1 MSPRAWF
8 SGLTPYFVYV
18 LFVATLGPLLFGFHL
33 SELNAPEDVIRCKKN
48 SIVAAASHLPQC
60 IRMNPTEWGVVG
72 SMYTLGG
79 LLGALSAG
87 PLAGTYGRRR
97 TMQLTSIFF
106 IVGPVFEALSPNIGV
121 MAVGRLLSGVG
132 AGASVVVVPIYIS
145 EISPPGQKGFFGAF
159 TQIMC
164 NVGIL
169 VTQLLGY
176 FLSHDQYWRIILA
189 AGGAI
194 GVVQSIGLVLS
205 VESPKYLAEQG
216 HASQAK
222 RVLRSLRG
230 GHSDINEE
238 FSGWGADGA
247 HDTDGTLLTSVPRHE
262 ANPSLDEEQ
271 TLLRSEDEPSTPKT
285 QSGRDEALSI
295 VQVLRHPEYKKA
307 AFAII
312 MIMLAQQLSGI
323 NSIVMYGVSLL
334 ADLLAS
340 NSALLNLAVSAVNI
354 IVTTG
359 CAPLPDKLGRKACL
373 LQSLA
378 GMGISSLLLA
388 LGIIKA
394 IPILSAVAVVLFVSS
409 FALGLGPVP
418 FMLSAELV
426 GPDAVGATQSIALAA
441 NWIATFLV
449 AQFFPLASAAL
460 RGKVYFIFAALSAF
474 FFLFISWFVPETKG
488 KKNADEV
495 WGRERRV
502 D

>member
-1 MSPRAWF
+1 MNPRAWF
-8 SGLTPYFVYV
+8 SDLTPYFVYV

-33 SELNAPEDVIRCKKN
+33 SELNAPEDVIRCKKS
-48 SIVAAASHLPQC
+48 SITAAAANLLQC
-60 IRMNPTEWGVVG
+60 IKMEDLEWGVVG

-87 PLAGTYGRRR
+87 PLAGRYGRRR

-106 IVGPVFEALSPNIGV
+106 IIGPVFEALSPNIGV

-145 EISPPGQKGFFGAF
+145 EIAPPAQKGFFGAF

-169 VTQLLGY
+169 LTQLLGY
-176 FLSHDQYWRIILA
+176 FLSHDSYWRVILA
-189 AGGAI
+189 AGGVI
-194 GVVQSIGLVLS
+194 GVLQSLGLLLS

-216 HASQAK
+216 HSSQAK
-222 RVLRSLRG
+222 KVLRSIRG
-230 GHSDINEE
+230 EGTDINDE
-238 FSGWGADGA
+238 FNSWGVDGA
-247 HDTDGTLLTSVPRHE
+247 LEVT
-262 ANPSLDEEQ
+262 DEEQ
-271 TLLRSEDEPSTPKT
+271 SLLRNDEEPSTPKT
-285 QSGRDEALSI
+285 RSSKEEALSI
-295 VQVLRHPEYKKA
+295 AQVLRHPDYQKA
-307 AFAII
+307 AFAVI

-354 IVTTG
+354 VVTTG

-388 LGIIKA
+388 VGIMRA
-394 IPILSAVAVVLFVSS
+394 IPVLSAVAVVLFVSS

-418 FMLSAELV
+418 FILSAELV
-426 GPDAVGATQSIALAA
+426 GPEAVGATQSIALAA

-449 AQFFPLASAAL
+449 AQFFPLASAKL
-460 RGKVYFIFAALSAF
+460 HGKVYIIFAALSVAF
-474 FFLFISWFVPETKG
+474 FMFISWFVPETKG

-495 WGRERRV
+495 WMRERRV

>member
-1 MSPRAWF
+1 MPSRSW
-8 SGLTPYFVYV
+8 SRDLTPYFVYV

-48 SIVAAASHLPQC
+48 SIVASAAGLPQC
-60 IRMNPTEWGVVG
+60 IKMEPTEWGVVG

-87 PLAGTYGRRR
+87 PLAAKYGRRR

-121 MAVGRLLSGVG
+121 MAAGRLLSGVG

-145 EISPPGQKGFFGAF
+145 EIAPPAQKGFFGAF

-169 VTQLLGY
+169 LAQLLGY
-176 FLSHDQYWRIILA
+176 FLSHDQYWRVILA
-189 AGGAI
+189 AGGLI
-194 GVVQSIGLVLS
+194 GVLQLLGLFFS

-222 RVLRSLRG
+222 KALR
-230 GHSDINEE
+230 DIR
-238 FSGWGADGA
+238 GADTDITDEFNTWRVDGA
-247 HDTDGTLLTSVPRHE
+247 LA
-262 ANPSLDEEQ
+262 ANDEEQ
-271 TLLRSEDEPSTPKT
+271 TLLHNDQPATPKI
-285 QSGRDEALSI
+285 QSAKEEALSI
-295 VQVLRHPEYKKA
+295 VQVLQHPDYKKA
-307 AFAII
+307 AFAVI

-388 LGIIKA
+388 IGIMRS
-394 IPILSAVAVVLFVSS
+394 IPVLSAVAVLLFVSS

-418 FMLSAELV
+418 FILSAELV
-426 GPDAVGATQSIALAA
+426 GPEAVGATQSIALAA

-449 AQFFPLASAAL
+449 AQFFPLASAKL
-460 RGKVYFIFAALSAF
+460 HGKVYIIFAALSAAF
-474 FFLFISWFVPETKG
+474 FVFISWFVPETKG
-488 KKNADEV
+488 KKDADEV

>member
-1 MSPRAWF
+1 MNPRAWF
-8 SGLTPYFVYV
+8 SDLTPYFVYV

-33 SELNAPEDVIRCKKN
+33 SELNAPEDVIRCKKS
-48 SIVAAASHLPQC
+48 SITTAAANLPQC
-60 IRMNPTEWGVVG
+60 IKMEDLEWGVVG

-87 PLAGTYGRRR
+87 PLAGRYGRRR
-97 TMQLTSIFF
+97 TMQLTSVFF
-106 IVGPVFEALSPNIGV
+106 IIGPVFEALSPNIGV

-145 EISPPGQKGFFGAF
+145 EIAPPAQKGFFGAF

-169 VTQLLGY
+169 LTQLLGY
-176 FLSHDQYWRIILA
+176 FLSHDSYWRVILA
-189 AGGAI
+189 AGGII
-194 GVVQSIGLVLS
+194 GVLQSLGLLLS

-216 HASQAK
+216 HSSQAK
-222 RVLRSLRG
+222 KVLRSIRG
-230 GHSDINEE
+230 EGTDIDDE
-238 FSGWGADGA
+238 FNSWGVDGA
-247 HDTDGTLLTSVPRHE
+247 SE
-262 ANPSLDEEQ
+262 ATDEEQ
-271 TLLRSEDEPSTPKT
+271 SLLRNDEEPSTPKT
-285 QSGRDEALSI
+285 RSGKEEALSI
-295 VQVLRHPEYKKA
+295 AQVLRHSDYQKA
-307 AFAII
+307 AFAVI

-354 IVTTG
+354 VVTTG

-388 LGIIKA
+388 IGIMKA
-394 IPILSAVAVVLFVSS
+394 IPVLSAVAVLLFVSS

-418 FMLSAELV
+418 FILSAELV
-426 GPDAVGATQSIALAA
+426 GPEAVGATQSIALAA

-449 AQFFPLASAAL
+449 AQFFPLASAKL
-460 RGKVYFIFAALSAF
+460 HGKVYIIFAALSAAF
-474 FFLFISWFVPETKG
+474 FVFISWFVPETKG

>member
-1 MSPRAWF
+1 MNPRAWF
-8 SGLTPYFVYV
+8 SDLTPYFVYV

-33 SELNAPEDVIRCKKN
+33 SELNAPEDVIRCKKS
-48 SIVAAASHLPQC
+48 SITAAAAHLPQC
-60 IRMNPTEWGVVG
+60 IKMEDLEWGVVG

-87 PLAGTYGRRR
+87 PLAGRYGRRR
-97 TMQLTSIFF
+97 TMQLTSVFF
-106 IVGPVFEALSPNIGV
+106 IIGPVFESLSPNIGV

-145 EISPPGQKGFFGAF
+145 EIAPPAQKGFFGAF

-169 VTQLLGY
+169 LTQLLGY
-176 FLSHDQYWRIILA
+176 FLSHDSYWRFVLA
-189 AGGAI
+189 AGGVI
-194 GVVQSIGLVLS
+194 GVLQSLGLFFS

-216 HASQAK
+216 HTSQAK
-222 RVLRSLRG
+222 KVLRSLRG
-230 GHSDINEE
+230 EDTDINDE
-238 FSGWGADGA
+238 FNSWSV
-247 HDTDGTLLTSVPRHE
+247 DGTSECPELHCQ
-262 ANPSLDEEQ
+262 ANARPDEEQ
-271 TLLRSEDEPSTPKT
+271 TLLRNEDEPSTPKT
-285 QSGRDEALSI
+285 RSGKEEALSI
-295 VQVLRHPEYKKA
+295 AQVLRHPDYQKA
-307 AFAII
+307 AFAVI

-354 IVTTG
+354 VVTTG

-388 LGIIKA
+388 IGIMRA
-394 IPILSAVAVVLFVSS
+394 IPVLSAVAVLLFVSS

-418 FMLSAELV
+418 FILSAELV
-426 GPDAVGATQSIALAA
+426 GPEAVGATQSIALAA

-449 AQFFPLASAAL
+449 AQFFPLASAKL
-460 RGKVYFIFAALSAF
+460 HGKVYIIFAALSAAF
-474 FFLFISWFVPETKG
+474 FVFISWFVPETKG